1 MKQSQL
7 VSKLCCLLEGHCNN
21 SRILFKGLWKHILC
35 TYTRVYVALWLN
47 AYQLRSDKQQGTT
60 YAVINYSR
68 PHSPLLLLSSLS
80 SKVLWLT
87 WMVFGAQC
95 TSTKRLYVDPL
106 TVVLTPNY
114 LCCHSKMECVCV
126 RARAFGMR
134 RGYIRCD
141 LPLFSCRERSL
152 HLWVPAQYPVFDSYC
167 SAGGYEPRQ
176 VLCDVRVTGSKI

>member
-1 MKQSQL
+1 METHL
-7 VSKLCCLLEGHCNN
+7 VYVYMC
-21 SRILFKGLWKHILC
+21 
-35 TYTRVYVALWLN
+35 VYVALCLN
-47 AYQLRSDKQQGTT
+47 LYQPRSDKQQGTT
-60 YAVINYSR
+60 YAVLNYSR

-126 RARAFGMR
+126 RARLACAVG
-134 RGYIRCD
+134 ISD
-141 LPLFSCRERSL
+141 VISL
-152 HLWVPAQYPVFDSYC
+152 CSPAENIHSTSGCPAQYPVFDSYC

-176 VLCDVRVTGSKI
+176 VLCDVRVTDLEI